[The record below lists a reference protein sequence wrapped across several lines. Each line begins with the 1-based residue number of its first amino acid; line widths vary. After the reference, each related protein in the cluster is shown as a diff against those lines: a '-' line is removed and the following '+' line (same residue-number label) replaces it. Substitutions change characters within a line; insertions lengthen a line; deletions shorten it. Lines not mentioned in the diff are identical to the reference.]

1 MTSRSDK
8 CAVMMSYVRY
18 IGNAGRVWHI
28 LSAPTRAEKVDRAEA
43 EDYIESHG
51 LVPAIETEDGII
63 WDTPGRDFR
72 KAFRG
77 WIKENYE
84 RFYRRWG
91 L

>member
-18 IGNAGRVWHI
+18 IGNARRVWHI
-28 LSAPTRAEKVDRAEA
+28 LSDPTRAEKVSRVEA
-43 EDYIESHG
+43 EDYIDSHG

-63 WDTPGRDFR
+63 WDTPDR
-72 KAFRG
+72 AFLARFKG
-77 WIKENYE
+77 WIKNHYDQ
-84 RFYRRWG
+84 FYRRWG